1 MEFCRKTTRH
11 KIPSLFIY
19 FRGER
24 NFMKNFN
31 KILIVAVAGATVFT
45 LVGCNSKTTVEE
57 RKTEG
62 VIQSSDIATEDTVLG
77 GDEVQIANPWSET
90 TSLSEATSLA
100 GFEIVMPE
108 SINEASISLY
118 RVIENETFEIR
129 YGEDIAVRKSVDSGD
144 ISGDYNDYENIEE
157 VDGVTYKGNDDTYN
171 CIIWSAD
178 SYSYSITSNNGLSL
192 DVVNEAI
199 SSIK

>member
-1 MEFCRKTTRH
+1 MGFCRKATRH

-31 KILIVAVAGATVFT
+31 KILTVTVAGATVFT

-57 RKTEG
+57 REAKG
-62 VIQSSDIATEDTVLG
+62 VIQSSDIATEDTILG
-77 GDEVQIANPWSET
+77 GNEVQIANPWSET
-90 TSLSEATSLA
+90 ASLSEATSLA

-129 YGEDIAVRKSVDSGD
+129 YGEDIVVRKSVDSGD

-157 VDGVTYKGNDDTYN
+157 VDGVTYKGNGDTYN

-178 SYSYSITSNNGLSL
+178 SYSYSITSNSGLSL

>member
-11 KIPSLFIY
+11 KFLSLFIY
-19 FRGER
+19 LRGEEK
-24 NFMKNFN
+24 FMKNFN
-31 KILIVAVAGATVFT
+31 KILTVTVAGATVFT
-45 LVGCNSKTTVEE
+45 LVGCNSKTIEE
-57 RKTEG
+57 KKTED
-62 VIQSSDIATEDTVLG
+62 VIQNADIATEDVVLD
-77 GDEVQIANPWSET
+77 GDDVQIANPWSET

-100 GFEIVMPE
+100 GFEIIMPE
-108 SINEASISLY
+108 NINGTSISLY

-157 VDGVTYKGNDDTYN
+157 VDGVTYKGNGDTYN
-171 CIIWSAD
+171 CITWSAD
-178 SYSYSITSNNGLSL
+178 GYSYSITSNSGLSL

-199 SSIK
+199 NSIK